1 MGRGE
6 DGGGK
11 SAGGESA
18 NRRGRGGEQQQR
30 ARIRFTKKERK
41 NRRGHEKF
49 KIQAEEATFHR
60 LRPARI

>member
-18 NRRGRGGEQQQR
+18 NRRGRGEQQQR
-30 ARIRFTKKERK
+30 ARTIRFTKKERTEEDMK
-41 NRRGHEKF
+41 SF
-49 KIQAEEATFHR
+49 KIQAEEAVFGR
-60 LRPARI
+60 MSPAQI